1 LAEAARADIFRVFAL
16 QPQLRPMPY
25 SAEISRTTPSSF
37 VFIIDQSGSMAE
49 KIPNSDPPKR
59 KCDAVS
65 DAINNLL
72 RNLSL
77 KCARPDGVRDY
88 YYVGVIGYGVNVGPA
103 WSGALANRELMPLSE
118 LAAAPAKVEERT
130 KKVDDGAGGLVEQK
144 VKFPVWFEPVA
155 NGGTPMCRGLEIA
168 NQWVDAWLKTHP
180 GCFPPIV
187 IHITDGEST
196 DSSDPTE
203 ANRMVGEAMAKLKSL
218 CSTDGNTLLFNVH
231 LSSNPTASPISF
243 PSTSSTL
250 PDDYSRMLFDGAS
263 ALTPYMQAVAQE
275 HGISVSEGAKSF
287 VLNAEL
293 ALLIQALDIG
303 TRASNLR

>member
-1 LAEAARADIFRVFAL
+1 
-16 QPQLRPMPY
+16 
-25 SAEISRTTPSSF
+25 
-37 VFIIDQSGSMAE
+37 MAE

-59 KCDAVS
+59 KCDAVA

-88 YYVGVIGYGVNVGPA
+88 YYVGVIGYGANVGSA

-180 GCFPPIV
+180 GCFPPVV
-187 IHITDGEST
+187 IHYTDGEST
-196 DSSDPTE
+196 DSSDPAE
-203 ANRMVGEAMAKLKSL
+203 ANRMVGDAMAKLKSL
-218 CSTDGNTLLFNVH
+218 CSTDGNALLFNVH
-231 LSSNPTASPISF
+231 LSSNPNAQPISF
-243 PSTSSTL
+243 PSSSSVL

-263 ALTPYMQAVAQE
+263 ELTPFMQTVARE

-287 VLNAEL
+287 VLSADL
-293 ALLIQALDIG
+293 ALVIQALDIG